1 MVISPSSSSEP
12 MIAPSSSSESAGGS
26 GAVGGIKGFESPKGG
41 SAEGGFESPETD
53 VSSRGGF
60 ESPGDAGLS
69 GLRVR
74 CLFLRA
80 LELLRR

>member
-41 SAEGGFESPETD
+41 FESPETGA
-53 VSSRGGF
+53 SSRGGF